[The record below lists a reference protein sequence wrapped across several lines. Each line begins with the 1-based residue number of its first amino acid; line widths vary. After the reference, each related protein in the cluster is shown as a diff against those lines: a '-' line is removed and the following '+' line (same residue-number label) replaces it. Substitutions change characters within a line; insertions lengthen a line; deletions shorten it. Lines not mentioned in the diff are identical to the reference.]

1 LGAAQWLL
9 GGMGILFLLLRRVKE
24 AAHLAFFAVATA
36 VLLCLMLP
44 ISTSLWEATPALP
57 FFQFPW
63 RLLGAAAIML
73 AVLAG
78 AGTSALLDLMTPSP
92 SHPHTL
98 SSWAT
103 AVLIAMPLLFGL
115 PLSQP
120 TPWPDFAEVNNLRMT
135 TIELKGRWLGTT
147 STADYVP
154 VTVDTIPARVYEVV
168 RGFEEG
174 TPLDRVNRAT
184 LPEGT
189 TVANETIRP
198 LLTRYHVNASKKF
211 RLRLFQFDF
220 PGWQVRIDGELIETE
235 LGRPEGFLIIPVP
248 KGEHVVEVAFGS
260 TPARTLAARITA
272 VSLLLTLIGAL
283 LLRNK
288 NYPLPI
294 INYPI
299 TTEDKHVLTAVSTIT
314 LLTILILNPLGWLH
328 YQSSGFTAQ
337 PADHNLFADL
347 GDQIALIG
355 YDTSTMQAAAGDT
368 VDLTLYWKAKR
379 PLDIN
384 YQVFVHVLTADGAL
398 VAQSDRLN
406 PGDFPTRRWPLDKY
420 VRDEHSLQLPTNLAA
435 GEYVVTTGLWVQ
447 TEGWRLPL
455 FDENEQQIG
464 DNVQLFTLT
473 VK

>member
-1 LGAAQWLL
+1 
-9 GGMGILFLLLRRVKE
+9 
-24 AAHLAFFAVATA
+24 
-36 VLLCLMLP
+36 MLP

-78 AGTSALLDLMTPSP
+78 AGTSALLDLITPLP
-92 SHPHTL
+92 SHPLTL

-283 LLRNK
+283 LLLNK

-294 INYPI
+294 LHYPI
-299 TTEDKHVLTAVSTIT
+299 TTEDKPVLTAVSTIT
-314 LLTILILNPLGWLH
+314 LHTILILNPLGWLH

>member
-1 LGAAQWLL
+1 
-9 GGMGILFLLLRRVKE
+9 M
-24 AAHLAFFAVATA
+24 
-36 VLLCLMLP
+36 
-44 ISTSLWEATPALP
+44 
-57 FFQFPW
+57 
-63 RLLGAAAIML
+63 
-73 AVLAG
+73 
-78 AGTSALLDLMTPSP
+78 
-92 SHPHTL
+92 
-98 SSWAT
+98 
-103 AVLIAMPLLFGL
+103 
-115 PLSQP
+115 
-120 TPWPDFAEVNNLRMT
+120 
-135 TIELKGRWLGTT
+135 
-147 STADYVP
+147 
-154 VTVDTIPARVYEVV
+154 
-168 RGFEEG
+168 
-174 TPLDRVNRAT
+174 
-184 LPEGT
+184 
-189 TVANETIRP
+189 
-198 LLTRYHVNASKKF
+198 
-211 RLRLFQFDF
+211 
-220 PGWQVRIDGELIETE
+220 
-235 LGRPEGFLIIPVP
+235 
-248 KGEHVVEVAFGS
+248 
-260 TPARTLAARITA
+260 
-272 VSLLLTLIGAL
+272 
-283 LLRNK
+283 
-288 NYPLPI
+288 

-420 VRDEHSLQLPTNLAA
+420 VRDEHSFQLPTNLAP

-455 FDENEQQIG
+455 FDENEKQIG